1 MDWTRGR
8 TIGRGSTATVFVATV
23 DQSRVFAVK
32 SSELS
37 LSESLRKEQR
47 ILSTLSCPHVV
58 GYKGCDISSENGKLL
73 YNLFLEY
80 APRGTVMDAIQKH
93 GGYLEEATVR
103 SYTRGILLGLEFLHS
118 RGIVHC
124 DIKGQNVLVTDDGVK
139 IADLGCARRADEASS
154 AAWSI
159 AGTPVYMAPEV
170 ARGEQQGCSAD
181 VWALGCTVIE
191 MAAGRSPWPD
201 VSDPVSALYRIGF
214 SSDVPEI
221 PTNISKQAQ
230 DFLSKCLRRDPAD
243 RWSAT
248 QLLSHDFVVESKFP
262 VKETDGS
269 KSETPNNV
277 LHPNIWDS
285 MEELETVQIPS
296 NKPIMERLRQL
307 GEDNLV
313 LSSKIPNWECDE
325 NWLTV
330 RSNSNLEVEKLPST
344 SRQDSNLLRADEP
357 TSSCGGYT
365 SRTSEDFEILVDC
378 FLTKIRRQNTR
389 ITNSDSVESRS
400 KTGSFAAFSFN
411 EFEFYN
417 GDRRVFESKDA
428 SSGELLFLVKLRALE
443 WVKAIENK
451 EVCDRLIV
459 KGGGFIWVPSLAVW
473 LLSNDNRVVGLFW
486 CPFNSNN
493 PNVTKLWAIKVALEI
508 PSLSWLKISREANR
522 MADNLAKSVVFLA
535 SVCDLLSCLVPM
547 LSVFIIIWAG
557 FLNAGGAKITV
568 FSQKNLP
575 MHLLRCVRVQYLP
588 WLLYWAESALRGM
601 NCLNKRSSRLKLG
614 RWSSETKLL
623 DLCTWGSDC

>member
-1 MDWTRGR
+1 
-8 TIGRGSTATVFVATV
+8 TIGRGSTATVCVATV

-80 APRGTVMDAIQKH
+80 APSGTVMDAIQKH

-221 PTNISKQAQ
+221 PTNISKLAQ

-243 RWSAT
+243 RWSAA
-248 QLLSHDFVVESKFP
+248 QLLSHDFIAESKFP
-262 VKETDGS
+262 VKETEGS

-285 MEELETVQIPS
+285 MEELKTVQIPS
-296 NKPIMERLRQL
+296 NKPIMGRLRQL

-344 SRQDSNLLRADEP
+344 SRQDSNLLRSDEP

-389 ITNSDSVESRS
+389 ITNSDSVES
-400 KTGSFAAFSFN
+400 
-411 EFEFYN
+411 
-417 GDRRVFESKDA
+417 
-428 SSGELLFLVKLRALE
+428 
-443 WVKAIENK
+443 
-451 EVCDRLIV
+451 
-459 KGGGFIWVPSLAVW
+459 
-473 LLSNDNRVVGLFW
+473 NDNRVVGLFW

-493 PNVTKLWAIKVALEI
+493 PNVTKLLAIKVALEI
-508 PSLSWLKISREANR
+508 LSLSWLKISREAN
-522 MADNLAKSVVFLA
+522 
-535 SVCDLLSCLVPM
+535 
-547 LSVFIIIWAG
+547 
-557 FLNAGGAKITV
+557 
-568 FSQKNLP
+568 
-575 MHLLRCVRVQYLP
+575 
-588 WLLYWAESALRGM
+588 
-601 NCLNKRSSRLKLG
+601 
-614 RWSSETKLL
+614 
-623 DLCTWGSDC
+623 